1 MIESNSDHAQFKP
14 AVNRTVICFGE
25 WKQHPILADLDSYM
39 NGYADPRRAGMD
51 GLVLRFSGSVTAAAA
66 ALEPQIVQRLATLN
80 DKMLAF
86 EDNAGFVTA
95 AGDVYTVGSQV
106 DYWTGYYGIEA
117 GRILPVVALTGTL
130 ADEQGPAQ

>member
-1 MIESNSDHAQFKP
+1 
-14 AVNRTVICFGE
+14 
-25 WKQHPILADLDSYM
+25 
-39 NGYADPRRAGMD
+39 MD

-66 ALEPQIVQRLATLN
+66 ALEPQIVQRLAMLN

-86 EDNAGFVTA
+86 EDNAGFVTAANRGMFDLYLLDLTA

-130 ADEQGPAQ
+130 ADEQGTAQ